1 MSSFTMFK
9 LGYQNL
15 TGQNLIKVEG
25 EKGNFYDLLSNCTR
39 KHNWRDLKVTDREL
53 KDWRIRNVHDI
64 KIDQVLQVA
73 LLDGH
78 Y

>member
-25 EKGNFYDLLSNCTR
+25 EKEIFMTYSP
-39 KHNWRDLKVTDREL
+39 
-53 KDWRIRNVHDI
+53 I
-64 KIDQVLQVA
+64 A
-73 LLDGH
+73 LASITGVI
-78 Y
+78 